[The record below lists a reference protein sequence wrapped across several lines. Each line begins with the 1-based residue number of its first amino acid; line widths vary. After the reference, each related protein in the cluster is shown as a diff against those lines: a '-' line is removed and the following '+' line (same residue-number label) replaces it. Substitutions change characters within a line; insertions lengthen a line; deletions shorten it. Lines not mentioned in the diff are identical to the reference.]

1 MNREVENR
9 TIADWVENESYH
21 GRYTFTRSDIDQAF
35 PALPKTQVTQT
46 LWLIGKRGV
55 LYSPWQNFFVIIP
68 TEYRLKGVV
77 PPMFYIDQLMRFM
90 GRQYYV
96 GLLNAAAF
104 YGASHQRV
112 QTFYCI
118 VDGGPIRSIYR
129 KGIDIEFHR
138 KAQIQVGF
146 MRQFKTQMGTV
157 NVSSPCLTA
166 LDLIL
171 FEQEIGGVTRAA
183 TVLAELVE
191 EMRWSEQPV
200 ELLNSFNTP
209 IVQRLGYILEHVLE
223 EEQAAEELYA
233 LLKTSGRPFRKVVL
247 KAAKAETEYVKN
259 RWKIIDNQSIAI
271 DEI

>member
-9 TIADWVENESYH
+9 TIAEWVENESFH
-21 GRYTFTRSDIDQAF
+21 GRYAFTRNDIDKAF
-35 PALPKTQVTQT
+35 PAMPKAQVTQT

-118 VDGGPIRSIYR
+118 VDGGPIRSIHR

-138 KAQIQVGF
+138 KAQIPIGF

-157 NVSSPCLTA
+157 NVSSPCLTS

-171 FEQEIGGVTRAA
+171 FEQEIGGLTRAA
-183 TVLAELVE
+183 TVLAELVD

-200 ELLNSFNTP
+200 ELLSSFNMP

-223 EEQAAEELYA
+223 EEQAAEELFA
-233 LLKTSGRPFRKVVL
+233 LLKASGRPFRKVVL
-247 KAAKAETEYVKN
+247 KAAKGETEYVEN
-259 RWKIIDNQSIAI
+259 RWKIIDSQPIEI

>member
-1 MNREVENR
+1 MELECDNIATWVQGQLLRGRHIFSQEEIWKVFPTVTHEN
-9 TIADWVENESYH
+9 V
-21 GRYTFTRSDIDQAF
+21 TRSLTRLCSRKILMTPMQGF
-35 PALPKTQVTQT
+35 YVILPTD
-46 LWLIGKRGV
+46 
-55 LYSPWQNFFVIIP
+55 
-68 TEYRLKGVV
+68 YRLKGIT
-77 PPMFYIDQLMRFM
+77 PPVFYIDQLMRFM
-90 GRQYYV
+90 GKQYYV

-118 VDGGPIRSIYR
+118 VDGGPIRSIHR

-138 KAQIQVGF
+138 KAQIPVGF

-233 LLKTSGRPFRKVVL
+233 LLKASGRPFRKVVL
-247 KAAKAETEYVKN
+247 KAAKAETEYVEN
-259 RWKIIDNQSIAI
+259 RWKIIDNQPIEI